1 MFGFSTLMIHTKL
14 LDKNNENNNLIFSE
28 NLYKGACV
36 KIKNS
41 NKTFQVIGL
50 NRGKEICWVREWPF
64 ACNSK
69 KTFALEISQITLQ
82 IFCSNNSSEKNKQLW
97 NIKKSCFINIYYF
110 NFFFTEF
117 LRLKKNI

>member
-1 MFGFSTLMIHTKL
+1 MINSKL
-14 LDKNNENNNLIFSE
+14 LVNENQKNNIICSE

-50 NRGKEICWVREWPF
+50 NIDKEICWLREWPF
-64 ACNSK
+64 AYNSK

-82 IFCSNNSSEKNKQLW
+82 IFCSNNSSDKLSNYE
-97 NIKKSCFINIYYF
+97 I
-110 NFFFTEF
+110 
-117 LRLKKNI
+117 

>member
-1 MFGFSTLMIHTKL
+1 MFGLSTLMIHPRL
-14 LDKNNENNNLIFSE
+14 LDNKHENSNLISSE

-50 NRGKEICWVREWPF
+50 NISKEICWVREWPF

-69 KTFALEISQITLQ
+69 KTFALEINQITLQ
-82 IFCSNNSSEKNKQLW
+82 IFCSNNNSEELSNYE
-97 NIKKSCFINIYYF
+97 I
-110 NFFFTEF
+110 
-117 LRLKKNI
+117 